1 MFFRDRLAE
10 LVQGIRYAALPPE
23 VIHQVKHI
31 TLDTLAC
38 AYGAFHSEP
47 ASMVRAIAR
56 DLGGAPRCS
65 VIGTAEKTS
74 CTLATLVNGTMMRYL
89 DGNDYYFGRD
99 SAHPSGNLAPAL
111 AVAQHA
117 GRGGRK
123 LIEAMVIAYEVQLR
137 LCDLT
142 GVSERGWHAGTHVQ
156 FSSAALAAR
165 LLSDDRAVTA
175 NAIAI
180 AASHNNTL
188 AQSQRGNIPM
198 MKATAEATISK
209 GGVEAALL
217 AARGLTGPEEIFEGV
232 AGWNVIVAGG
242 LDTDALTQPCNER
255 YRVMDACLKP
265 FAAVAGAMAP
275 VQAAIDLAAE
285 HRFDSGDIEQITIK
299 LPANAAK
306 KASGDPK
313 KLVPH
318 DKETADHSFHYC
330 VAVALLDQA
339 CGEAQFTE
347 AKLQSAAVRGLI
359 ERTGVESN
367 DALTALWPGSSGG
380 GVTVRLRS
388 GALFEKVY
396 EYPPGHPKNPV
407 SDADIER
414 RLIEL
419 SHGVLSRS
427 AAQEVIDAVWRLEKF
442 EDLALFAAVLK
453 TGA

>member
-1 MFFRDRLAE
+1 MFLRDRLAA
-10 LVQGIRYAALPPE
+10 LVHGIRYAALPPE
-23 VIHQVKHI
+23 VVHQVKRI

-38 AYGAFHSEP
+38 AYGACHSEP
-47 ASMVRAIAR
+47 ARMVRELTR
-56 DLGGAPRCS
+56 DLGGVPRCS
-65 VIGTAEKTS
+65 LIGTPEKSS
-74 CTLATLVNGTMMRYL
+74 CALATLVNGTLMRYL

-111 AVAQHA
+111 AVAQHV
-117 GRGGRK
+117 GRSGRA

-142 GVSERGWHAGTHVQ
+142 GVSERGWHAGTHTQ
-156 FSSAALAAR
+156 FASAALAAR
-165 LLSDDRAVTA
+165 LLSDDPHVTA

-198 MKATAEATISK
+198 MKATAEAMISK

-217 AARGLTGPEEIFEGV
+217 AAGGLTGPEEIFEGAAGWGIVV
-232 AGWNVIVAGG
+232 AGS
-242 LDTDALTQPCNER
+242 LDADALTAPCNDR

-265 FAAVAGAMAP
+265 YAAVAGAMAP
-275 VQAAIDLAAE
+275 VRAAIDLACM
-285 HRFDSGDIEQITIK
+285 HQFDTGDIEQIIIK

-306 KASGDPK
+306 KASGDTK
-313 KLVPH
+313 KLVPR

-339 CGEAQFTE
+339 CGEAQFAD
-347 AKLQSAAVRGLI
+347 AKLQSAAVRELI
-359 ERTGVESN
+359 ERTRVEAN

-380 GVTVRLRS
+380 GVMVRLRS
-388 GALFEKVY
+388 GESFERIY

-414 RLIEL
+414 WLFEL
-419 SHGVLSRS
+419 SHDVLPRA
-427 AAQEVIDAVWRLEKF
+427 AAQAVIDAVWRLETF
-442 EDLALFAAVLK
+442 EDLGSFAFVLE

>member
-1 MFFRDRLAE
+1 
-10 LVQGIRYAALPPE
+10 
-23 VIHQVKHI
+23 
-31 TLDTLAC
+31 
-38 AYGAFHSEP
+38 
-47 ASMVRAIAR
+47 
-56 DLGGAPRCS
+56 
-65 VIGTAEKTS
+65 
-74 CTLATLVNGTMMRYL
+74 MRYL

-198 MKATAEATISK
+198 MKATAEAMISK

-217 AARGLTGPEEIFEGV
+217 AFKGLTGPEEVFEGDAGWSKVV
-232 AGWNVIVAGG
+232 AGE
-242 LDTDALTQPCNER
+242 LDSGALTAPCEDR
-255 YRVMDACLKP
+255 YRVMDACFKP
-265 FAAVAGAMAP
+265 YAAVAGAMAP
-275 VQAAIDLAAE
+275 IQAAIDLATQNVIHA
-285 HRFDSGDIEQITIK
+285 DSIEQITIK
-299 LPANAAK
+299 LPASAAK

-313 KLVPH
+313 KLVPR

-330 VAVALLDQA
+330 VAVALLDKA
-339 CGEAQFTE
+339 CGEAQFSE
-347 AKLQSAAVRGLI
+347 ARLNSPQMRELI
-359 ERTGVESN
+359 ARTRIESD
-367 DALTALWPGSSGG
+367 DALTALYPGSSGG
-380 GVTVRLRS
+380 GVTVKLR
-388 GALFEKVY
+388 GGETFEKQY
-396 EYPPGHPKNPV
+396 PYPPGHPRNAG

-414 RLIEL
+414 RFFEL
-419 SHGVLSRS
+419 SEEVLARP
-427 AAQEVIDAVWRLEKF
+427 AAQAVIDAVWRLDTL
-442 EDLALFAAVLK
+442 EDLARFPA
-453 TGA
+453 